1 MTEAVKLDKGRRLA
15 RRQFAYLSF
24 CFLLFFAVMVTG
36 TLLWSA
42 ERKDV
47 AEALTAA
54 SGAITGVI
62 STMTLIVLSYL
73 GVSLV
78 EAMKKGPEA

>member
-1 MTEAVKLDKGRRLA
+1 MTETTDLDKGRRLA
-15 RRQFAYLSF
+15 RRWFAWLSF
-24 CFLLFFAVMVTG
+24 LFLFSFAVLVTCS
-36 TLLWSA
+36 LLWSDN
-42 ERKDV
+42 RMDV
-47 AEALTAA
+47 AKALTAA

-78 EAMKKGPEA
+78 EAMKKKGT